1 MLMDFSYGNQANLLP
16 QQYPPPL
23 LPKPGRDN
31 VRLQKLMKKNAKKK
45 GSSCQTPIPF
55 RSSLSPVNEA
65 SPDLEHSE
73 YFTPPQTPDFP
84 DSRFSSSSPF
94 HHYSSSPYLYTDSS
108 SHYSSTP
115 ILSAQS
121 YRTRS
126 PEHQIA
132 PLYTCS
138 SFLFDD
144 ETEQTADSDAPFE
157 IAFSQTL
164 QCRSI
169 ETIHGPS
176 EASVQTQNSTL
187 VSVQPLTPT
196 VTSSCSSIY
205 QTQVTQ
211 RHSSGEE
218 YNNVAPAFHK
228 PFTNDQIVQSQ
239 CIKQSTVLHFDTNM
253 TSTAQKVPVFSQ
265 TRIYTPKTSF
275 YEVSKPPIQHMLT
288 CESAYQGE
296 GPSTTKMDPTVVDTR
311 QNVVISHAAQTSSSQ
326 QITGVKRFGL
336 EASEDN
342 QHSSSSSTMDS
353 IGNHLEPKPQNQR
366 LQQSVHIQSA
376 VADND
381 HYPKKIAVDKIK
393 YSTPNGVMQFATG
406 LISKAYSEECL
417 TPKISKC
424 ELSLSKTL
432 AECNKSRSRACEMLT
447 STAPQPYPM
456 SIPETS
462 ETCITIPTSSAP
474 SDVNQEYMPTPSK
487 TSNWSPRPPARFVAN
502 QTPAQNESNISKQKS
517 TYYGL
522 TPAEY
527 IAHGGIKMHPHHD
540 TPVSKPQIPKDY
552 NSISDFQ
559 TTSSKEISNIISPD
573 VQKKPEEALQPS
585 ANADPFSQLSTNEA
599 KIPES
604 EITPIQTISNPT
616 PDIPIK
622 ALNKQNVE
630 SKPAN
635 LNPEH
640 ALSLAF
646 QPTPLKKAVNT
657 LSVTVSEAPRPPVSG
672 ATHISPPFMTEG
684 KKMPTYPLPQAQSN
698 IPNSNTAGLLTKNFL
713 SVQNIPLQTAHSE
726 NAPRSI
732 YHTQRCNPPSE
743 KTMQSQQKTKISSLE
758 THPPR
763 ATIHNS
769 TTTLTSSD
777 HSIINNEI
785 REGFIEN
792 KVTSTS
798 TNINRSRMQC
808 VDTRSYSKVPP
819 DIKPTPEEPKTAS
832 DLMLGTSSIAV
843 PEVLSHLKSNAS
855 DPLFLSNSNTTCSS
869 KSDVHNP
876 AALLQSEPNK
886 SSRLLNTNTTARS
899 QVTTNQQKHEISQKS
914 TPSHSSTINSNAQIL
929 TEQPEVLT
937 STQVSKPE
945 PLVPHMAINK
955 SSMQD
960 DRKEDS
966 VTLSSVIK
974 EPKLPKDVASDIQNF
989 NNTNTASKADSK
1001 LKKSQTADTKQPNIA
1016 QTKPFKSDSQK
1027 SSNTKSL
1034 LTSKAQNAEPS
1045 LASMLLKAAK
1055 SLSLSSPNESKTFDK
1070 SQTEVKE
1077 SSMDVKTNRS
1087 AQNTKTSLITD
1098 RKESNSDASK
1108 LHGCSIVSGTNLRQN
1123 DVDTEAS
1130 SVNKSHTSD
1139 MNDKVC
1145 KNSPSQKTQ
1154 SEPKTTQ
1161 KPKGLMAKLSGWT
1174 RLKKHMVDEPEEPS
1188 FPKPKSEKNAQKSS
1202 DIKMSDTNECAT
1214 EESAGQDVMK
1224 NTEEPRALKMWDA
1237 LLFQMFSTKENIMK
1251 QINANKTEER
1261 KNTEKDEQVVPS
1273 FVNRLPILLYSPR
1286 FNARKLKEAAAKPLN
1301 KIATAFER
1309 GLLHRKQKGE
1319 EPKNFNRKARGFG
1332 SQTTNTTDV

>member
-1 MLMDFSYGNQANLLP
+1 MLMDFSYGSQPNLLP
-16 QQYPPPL
+16 QQYPPPI

-31 VRLQKLMKKNAKKK
+31 VRLQKLMKKNSKKK
-45 GSSCQTPIPF
+45 GSSCQTPVPF

-94 HHYSSSPYLYTDSS
+94 HHCSSSPYLYSDSS

-126 PEHQIA
+126 PENQIA

-144 ETEQTADSDAPFE
+144 ETEQNADSDAPFE

-187 VSVQPLTPT
+187 VSVQPPTPT

-218 YNNVAPAFHK
+218 YNNVYK
-228 PFTNDQIVQSQ
+228 PFTNDQIVQTQ
-239 CIKQSTVLHFDTNM
+239 CTKRSTVFHFDTNM

-265 TRIYTPKTSF
+265 SRIYTPKTSF
-275 YEVSKPPIQHMLT
+275 YEVSKPPIQDPLT

-296 GPSTTKMDPTVVDTR
+296 GPSTTKMDPTVVDAR
-311 QNVVISHAAQTSSSQ
+311 QNVVMSQTSSSQ
-326 QITGVKRFGL
+326 QITGVKRFGF

-342 QHSSSSSTMDS
+342 QSSTMDS
-353 IGNHLEPKPQNQR
+353 IGNYLEPKPQNQR
-366 LQQSVHIQSA
+366 LKQSVHIQSA
-376 VADND
+376 VTDND
-381 HYPKKIAVDKIK
+381 QYPKKIAVDKIK
-393 YSTPNGVMQFATG
+393 YSTQNGVMQFATG

-432 AECNKSRSRACEMLT
+432 AECSKSRSRACEMLT
-447 STAPQPYPM
+447 STVPQPYPI

-462 ETCITIPTSSAP
+462 ETSITIPTSSAP
-474 SDVNQEYMPTPSK
+474 KDVNQEYMPTPSR
-487 TSNWSPRPPARFVAN
+487 TSNWSPRPPARFVGN
-502 QTPAQNESNISKQKS
+502 QTPSQNEPNITKQKS

-527 IAHGGIKMHPHHD
+527 IAHGGIKIHLHHD
-540 TPVSKPQIPKDY
+540 TPVSKPQIPED
-552 NSISDFQ
+552 SISDFQ
-559 TTSSKEISNIISPD
+559 TTSSKEISNIILPD
-573 VQKKPEEALQPS
+573 VQKKAAEALQPS
-585 ANADPFSQLSTNEA
+585 ANTDPFSQFFTNEA
-599 KIPES
+599 KTPES
-604 EITPIQTISNPT
+604 EITPIQSISYPT

-622 ALNKQNVE
+622 ALNKQDVIHVE
-630 SKPAN
+630 SKPAH

-640 ALSLAF
+640 ALSLGF

-657 LSVTVSEAPRPPVSG
+657 LSVSVSEAPRPPVSG
-672 ATHISPPFMTEG
+672 ATTILPHFMTKG
-684 KKMPTYPLPQAQSN
+684 KKMPTYPLPQTQSN
-698 IPNSNTAGLLTKNFL
+698 ILNSNTAGLLTKNFL
-713 SVQNIPLQTAHSE
+713 SVQNIPLQTAQSE

-732 YHTQRCNPPSE
+732 YQKRSCNPPSE

-758 THPPR
+758 THQPH

-769 TTTLTSSD
+769 TTTLTSSE

-792 KVTSTS
+792 KIASRS
-798 TNINRSRMQC
+798 TNINHSRMPC
-808 VDTRSYSKVPP
+808 VDTKSYSKVPP
-819 DIKPTPEEPKTAS
+819 DIKPAAFPTPEEPKTAS
-832 DLMLGTSSIAV
+832 DLMSSITM
-843 PEVLSHLKSNAS
+843 PEVSSHLKSNAS
-855 DPLFLSNSNTTCSS
+855 DPLFLSNSNTMCSS
-869 KSDVHNP
+869 KSDAHNP
-876 AALLQSEPNK
+876 AALLQSGPNT
-886 SSRLLNTNTTARS
+886 STRLLNTNTTARS
-899 QVTTNQQKHEISQKS
+899 QVTTNKQKQDISLKS
-914 TPSHSSTINSNAQIL
+914 TPSHSSTINSDAQKHV
-929 TEQPEVLT
+929 VLT
-937 STQVSKPE
+937 GTQASKPE

-955 SSMQD
+955 SSVQD

-966 VTLSSVIK
+966 VTFTSVIK
-974 EPKLPKDVASDIQNF
+974 EPKLPKDVASDKQNF
-989 NNTNTASKADSK
+989 NNINNANKAESK
-1001 LKKSQTADTKQPNIA
+1001 LKKSLTEQTADTKQPNIS
-1016 QTKPFKSDSQK
+1016 QTKPLKPDSQK
-1027 SSNTKSL
+1027 PSNTKSL
-1034 LTSKAQNAEPS
+1034 LTSKAQNAETS

-1070 SQTEVKE
+1070 SQTHVKE
-1077 SSMDVKTNRS
+1077 TSMDVKRNRS
-1087 AQNTKTSLITD
+1087 AQNSKTILITD
-1098 RKESNSDASK
+1098 GKVSNSEASK
-1108 LHGCSIVSGTNLRQN
+1108 LHGCSVVSGTNLRQN

-1139 MNDKVC
+1139 MNDKVS

-1154 SEPKTTQ
+1154 SEPKPTQ

-1188 FPKPKSEKNAQKSS
+1188 FPKPESEKNAQKSS
-1202 DIKMSDTNECAT
+1202 DIKMSDMNECACAT

-1251 QINANKTEER
+1251 QINASKAEEER

-1332 SQTTNTTDV
+1332 SQTTNITDV